1 MIINNFEFRSKSD
14 TFEFCSKSATYST
27 KTTKRDDLRA
37 RDRDVRLQ
45 PIENESANVLRPTAR
60 GAPPHAHGAYGMYGV
75 VYRGIS
81 LVSGIGCR
89 SSGKLCT
96 TSDGGARPK
105 S

>member
-1 MIINNFEFRSKSD
+1 MPE
-14 TFEFCSKSATYST
+14 
-27 KTTKRDDLRA
+27 
-37 RDRDVRLQ
+37 
-45 PIENESANVLRPTAR
+45 IEMCVSSPSNSANVSCVASHAR
-60 GAPPHAHGAYGMYGV
+60 GAPPHAHVAYGMYGV

>member
-1 MIINNFEFRSKSD
+1 MIINNFEFR
-14 TFEFCSKSATYST
+14 SKSATYST

-45 PIENESANVLRPTAR
+45 PIENESANVLRLRPTAR